1 MVSSQVRFASI
12 FTTASSIITQPI
24 TGKGPHLGHMVFTP
38 EGPTALPLLFMPYD
52 DDSLSP
58 ISSGPLSPLFRCSH
72 LTSFDLIP
80 STPPPTVSL
89 SFEAS
94 YYLQVLQA
102 QCLVGSADAGKG
114 QEREHYPTFN
124 NLVARMRESPGTSN
138 TASDLQTIA
147 CDMAR
152 FALDEC
158 DESFENVFVH
168 CETMDKNKTSEY
180 YTQGQEEHLQQYL
193 YMDAALSCWETGPQ
207 FSYHTCDPS
216 TVGLTHFQGGSLA
229 IPHREHDPI
238 VHQRSRQHYAS
249 WTVND
254 IPNKVSTPERPN
266 SPQV

>member
-1 MVSSQVRFASI
+1 MVSSQVRFALL

-24 TGKGPHLGHMVFTP
+24 TGKGPHSGHMVFTP
-38 EGPTALPLLFMPYD
+38 EGPTALPLLFMPHD

-72 LTSFDLIP
+72 LMSFDLIP

-89 SFEAS
+89 
-94 YYLQVLQA
+94 
-102 QCLVGSADAGKG
+102 DTGKG

-124 NLVARMRESPGTSN
+124 NLVARMRESPGTLN
-138 TASDLQTIA
+138 AASDLQTIA

-168 CETMDKNKTSEY
+168 CETMDKNTTIKY
-180 YTQGQEEHLQQYL
+180 YMQGQGGHPQQYL
-193 YMDAALSCWETGPQ
+193 YPDIALSCWGTGTE
-207 FSYHTCDPS
+207 FSYHMCDRS
-216 TVGLTHFQGGSLA
+216 TVDLAHFQCGSLA
-229 IPHREHDPI
+229 IPHRKHDPI
-238 VHQRSRQHYAS
+238 VNQRSRQHYAS

-254 IPNKVSTPERPN
+254 IPNKVSTPERTD